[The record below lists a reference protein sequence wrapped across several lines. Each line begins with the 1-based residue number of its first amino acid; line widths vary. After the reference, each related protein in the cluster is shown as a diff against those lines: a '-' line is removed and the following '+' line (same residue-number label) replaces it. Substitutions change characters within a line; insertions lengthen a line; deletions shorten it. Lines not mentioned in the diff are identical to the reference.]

1 MRLNPRRQA
10 RSTRRCILKKVLAL
24 SALLPLA
31 LLFGAAFQM
40 SVPDQ
45 LKAIQSGISDL
56 QAQVASLA
64 KGPRKFYL
72 TRTEHDGAH
81 ALSACAAGYHM
92 VAVEILD
99 PRTCATTGSWVR
111 PTLIRASAHP
121 ISSSAGFASSSIPPL
136 TNCSVWTNASGTEL
150 GNAVSLHGYFDSNP
164 VTQISPWFAFT
175 FECNSEHRVWC
186 AGLRRREGCPTC
198 SLSGLIRLLN
208 QKLAPSLLQS
218 RRNSDGRL
226 LS

>member
-1 MRLNPRRQA
+1 
-10 RSTRRCILKKVLAL
+10 LKKVLAL
-24 SALLPLA
+24 SALPLA

-64 KGPRKFYL
+64 AQVASNGPRKFYL

-92 VAVEILD
+92 ASLWEILD
-99 PRTCATTGSWVR
+99 PSNLRYNTELGQTDADSGFGPPDLIFGW
-111 PTLIRASAHP
+111 IRAS
-121 ISSSAGFASSSIPPL
+121 SFIPPL
-136 TNCSVWTNASGTEL
+136 TNCSVWTNASGTER
-150 GNAVSLHGYFDSNP
+150 GNAVSLHEYRDSDP

-186 AGLRRREGCPTC
+186 V
-198 SLSGLIRLLN
+198 
-208 QKLAPSLLQS
+208 Q
-218 RRNSDGRL
+218 D
-226 LS
+226 